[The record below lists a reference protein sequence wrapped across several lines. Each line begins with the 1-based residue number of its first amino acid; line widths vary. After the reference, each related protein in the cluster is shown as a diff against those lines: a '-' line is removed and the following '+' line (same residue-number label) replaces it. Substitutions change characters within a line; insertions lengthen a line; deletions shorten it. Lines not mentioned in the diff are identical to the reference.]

1 MKWLAHTY
9 LKMRGWKF
17 IGQVPPD
24 PRFIVIGAPHTT
36 NWDFV
41 AFLAATRQ
49 WDFTPKYLGKHT
61 LFDGPFGWLFRRL
74 GGIPV
79 DRSKPGGVLDQVKAE
94 FESNQEFALVIAPEG
109 TRKAAEF
116 WKSGFVKIAAATGVP
131 IVPGGLNYRDKTITL
146 GDPVHYDGV
155 ADNLMDT
162 LRSFYA
168 TTEGKHPEGQGPVQI
183 KEGTLDAS

>member
-1 MKWLAHTY
+1 MKWLALTY
-9 LKMRGWKF
+9 LKLRGWKF

-79 DRSKPGGVLDQVKAE
+79 DRSRPGGITDQVKAGFDSSE
-94 FESNQEFALVIAPEG
+94 EFALVIAPEG

-131 IVPGGLNYRDKTITL
+131 IVPAGLDYTKKTITL
-146 GDPVHYDGV
+146 GEPIHYDGV
-155 ADNLMDT
+155 PDNLMT
-162 LRSFYA
+162 ELRNFYA
-168 TTEGKHPEGQGPVQI
+168 TTEGKHPEGAGPVRI
-183 KEGTLDAS
+183 REESAETI